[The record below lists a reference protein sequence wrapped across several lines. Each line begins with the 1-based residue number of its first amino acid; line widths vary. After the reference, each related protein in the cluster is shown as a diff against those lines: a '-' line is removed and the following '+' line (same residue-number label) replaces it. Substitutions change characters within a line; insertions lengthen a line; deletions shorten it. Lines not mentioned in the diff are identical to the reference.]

1 VRLFVDFHI
10 HVWGSGEDPY
20 QKAGLLCKEDED
32 EWLIRTL
39 VGWNDYCL
47 Y

>member
-1 VRLFVDFHI
+1 MLDLFAEEAALI
-10 HVWGSGEDPY
+10 GEDPY